1 MSTKKE
7 RLDVICQILR
17 KEAVGSQEELIKL
30 LETRG
35 FTVTQSTL
43 SRDIRQ
49 LKVVKVHD
57 KEGNY
62 AYRLPEYADSLRL
75 MDENSTRVEVDR
87 AQMNVEFSGN
97 LAVVHT
103 RPGYA
108 MGIASD
114 IDSHSPYEILAT
126 IAGDDTILVVP
137 REGVSREEVVRAL
150 ARFI

>member
-30 LETRG
+30 LEARG

-62 AYRLPEYADSLRL
+62 AYRLP
-75 MDENSTRVEVDR
+75 
-87 AQMNVEFSGN
+87 
-97 LAVVHT
+97 
-103 RPGYA
+103 
-108 MGIASD
+108 
-114 IDSHSPYEILAT
+114 
-126 IAGDDTILVVP
+126 
-137 REGVSREEVVRAL
+137 
-150 ARFI
+150 